1 MNEDF
6 YGSIDR
12 LVEFGMST
20 KIADAMMNAMNRSM
34 ANMQMPNYTRV
45 NQINMQSNVAPTP
58 VNPKKYFAAI
68 GDKPVGPM
76 DSDELKQKIAL
87 QEVTQDTL
95 IWYQGLPGWA
105 QAKSLSE
112 VQILF
117 SQVPPAL

>member
-20 KIADAMMNAMNRSM
+20 KIADAMMNAMNSSM

-45 NQINMQSNVAPTP
+45 NQINMQSNVAPAP
-58 VNPKKYFAAI
+58 VNQKKYFAAI

>member
-20 KIADAMMNAMNRSM
+20 KIADAMMNAMNSSM

-45 NQINMQSNVAPTP
+45 NQINMQSNVAPAP

>member
-1 MNEDF
+1 
-6 YGSIDR
+6 
-12 LVEFGMST
+12 
-20 KIADAMMNAMNRSM
+20 
-34 ANMQMPNYTRV
+34 
-45 NQINMQSNVAPTP
+45 
-58 VNPKKYFAAI
+58 
-68 GDKPVGPM
+68 M